1 MHPPSAGNGQG
12 RCQLLAKECR
22 SSDASSACDVRKY
35 AFHSRK
41 YATFLQVREFVRS
54 AVLCTDMA
62 QHSALSEQLA
72 ASRQRHAPPG
82 AAQQAERQQQG
93 GERKRHGQDHP
104 LAGAS
109 TPPAA
114 PAVSYST
121 SDRVLLLRA
130 LLHMADLSNPARPL
144 PLGASWGRLVSQEFL
159 AQVGENLQPQRVLEG
174 CLGCLS
180 AAGLLEQELGCGI

>member
-1 MHPPSAGNGQG
+1 MQ
-12 RCQLLAKECR
+12 
-22 SSDASSACDVRKY
+22 
-35 AFHSRK
+35 
-41 YATFLQVREFVRS
+41 EFVRS

-82 AAQQAERQQQG
+82 APAAQQAERQQQG
-93 GERKRHGQDHP
+93 GERQRQRQGPHHP
-104 LAGAS
+104 LGGAS
-109 TPPAA
+109 TPPTA

-121 SDRVLLLRA
+121 SDRALLLRA
-130 LLHMADLSNPARPL
+130 LLHTADLSNPARPL

-174 CLGCLS
+174 CLGLS
-180 AAGLLEQELGCGI
+180 AAGLLEQKQGCGIRQWGAAPFTVPACGCASSAVPQSGRWRW